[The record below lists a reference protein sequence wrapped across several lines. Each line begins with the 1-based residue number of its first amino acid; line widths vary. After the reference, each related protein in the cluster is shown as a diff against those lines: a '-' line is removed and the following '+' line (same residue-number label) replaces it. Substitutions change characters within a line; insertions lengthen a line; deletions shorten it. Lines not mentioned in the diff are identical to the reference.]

1 MKIMRVRKNF
11 LFDKEIVEK
20 VQKIVNERHKNLT
33 EAISLYFK
41 ALVKHPEILDEI
53 EKVAQKRT
61 GKFIGLLDG
70 KVGDESWREMKK
82 SYYDDTGRFE

>member
-1 MKIMRVRKNF
+1 MVRVRKNF

-33 EAISLYFK
+33 EAITLYFK
-41 ALVKHPEILDEI
+41 ALVKHPEILDEV
-53 EKVAQKRT
+53 EKVAKKRT

-70 KVGDESWREMKK
+70 EVGDESWREMKK
-82 SYYDDTGRFE
+82 NYYNNSGRFE